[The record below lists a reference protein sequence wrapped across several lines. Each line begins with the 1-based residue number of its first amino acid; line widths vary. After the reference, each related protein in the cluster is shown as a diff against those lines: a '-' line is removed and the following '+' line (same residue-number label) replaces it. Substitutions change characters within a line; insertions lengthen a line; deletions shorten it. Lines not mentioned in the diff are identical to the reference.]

1 MKKILKVSKIT
12 AMVLILLILNIAL
25 NFIQIVILFQPK
37 YLEWKALS
45 LLYEE
50 ERSYTFDVRNFDH
63 VYVSVYS
70 IGNATISIEFKMG
83 ETQTY
88 YDAWTLTFSSHEQI
102 YEVAGSTLIITVK
115 PQGKPVISIVVYAT

>member
-63 VYVSVYS
+63 VYV
-70 IGNATISIEFKMG
+70 
-83 ETQTY
+83 
-88 YDAWTLTFSSHEQI
+88 
-102 YEVAGSTLIITVK
+102 VAGSTLIITVK